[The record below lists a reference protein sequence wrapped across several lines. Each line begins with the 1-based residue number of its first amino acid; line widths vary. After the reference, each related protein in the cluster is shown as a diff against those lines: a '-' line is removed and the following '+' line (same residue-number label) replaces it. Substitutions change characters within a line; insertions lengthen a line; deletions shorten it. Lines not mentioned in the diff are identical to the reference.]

1 MNSTSADALHG
12 RSPAPFVPA
21 RRGLDDAFETKTYRI
36 VRIRENPLRIR
47 LLRFPGEVSQP
58 SLETGAECSCFD
70 LAMDNGIDIFDLVE
84 GELTL
89 KDAIQADRM
98 RLRATPPLGTDSRL

>member
-1 MNSTSADALHG
+1 
-12 RSPAPFVPA
+12 
-21 RRGLDDAFETKTYRI
+21 
-36 VRIRENPLRIR
+36 
-47 LLRFPGEVSQP
+47 
-58 SLETGAECSCFD
+58 
-70 LAMDNGIDIFDLVE
+70 MDNGIDIFDLVE